1 MWNKKKVT
9 DERILKESNALSA
22 KMFYV
27 ITLLTVIVLVVKLV
41 CRLPLYVFGL
51 EIIALVASVVYAVV
65 SEGSKGILFLKEKD
79 AELQTIHEGIL
90 AKAMM
95 INFFTI
101 IVGELLYL
109 FLAEEYV
116 VWVLSYF
123 AIWLVPA
130 LIITVASIKY
140 GWLIWGGKKR
150 ETEGKKNFKLRVVLG
165 ALVYG
170 LIMGFSHLYHDGAF
184 HAEGILWVLG
194 MAALWGIPFYLI
206 FVGIM
211 KVSENKADK
220 NLKDKELQSEE

>member
-1 MWNKKKVT
+1 MWNKKKGT

-27 ITLLTVIVLVVKLV
+27 ITLLTVISLVVKLV

-51 EIIALVASVVYAVV
+51 EIIALVASLVYVAV

-109 FLAEEYV
+109 FMAEEYV
-116 VWVLSYF
+116 VWGLSYF

-130 LIITVASIKY
+130 LIITVASVKN

-170 LIMGFSHLYHDGAF
+170 LIMGFPQLYHDGAF
-184 HAEGILWVLG
+184 HAEGILWILG

-220 NLKDKELQSEE
+220 NLKEKELQSEE